1 MKGPKFFKGI
11 LSLVMI
17 FIKATEV
24 FAQKPPPPAGKMP
37 DPPIELEAPIDQYLP
52 HLLFVGL
59 AFGLYW
65 AFRQIK
71 SHRSRD

>member
-1 MKGPKFFKGI
+1 MKGPNYR
-11 LSLVMI
+11 MI
-17 FIKATEV
+17 FLTLPMLICSKTLN
-24 FAQKPPPPAGKMP
+24 AQGPP
-37 DPPIELEAPIDQYLP
+37 ELDVPIDQNLHY
-52 HLLFVGL
+52 LLFVGL